1 MNLKII
7 TMYKFNHKRI
17 LKIAE
22 GIAVG
27 SVVTFI
33 LSACAMI
40 MYDVIVNGAPNIP
53 CDICY

>member
-1 MNLKII
+1 MK
-7 TMYKFNHKRI
+7 YKFNHKRI

-33 LSACAMI
+33 LTACAMI